1 MLLRIGI
8 FRKENAMNKR
18 TKKKQLE
25 IEVKQLKSELFLL
38 SSENLQLFDKFNE
51 CKTELN
57 TLSQALKRHEVI
69 CEKNIEQTNKEFAS
83 IKKELKRSKKSFF
96 KR

>member
-1 MLLRIGI
+1 
-8 FRKENAMNKR
+8 MNKR

-38 SSENLQLFDKFNE
+38 SSENLQLFDKLNE

-69 CEKNIEQTNKEFAS
+69 CEKNIEQTNKEFDS

>member
-1 MLLRIGI
+1 
-8 FRKENAMNKR
+8 MNKR

-38 SSENLQLFDKFNE
+38 SSENLQLFDKLNE

-83 IKKELKRSKKSFF
+83 IKKEMKQSKKSFF

>member
-1 MLLRIGI
+1 
-8 FRKENAMNKR
+8 MNKR

-38 SSENLQLFDKFNE
+38 SSENLQLFDKLNE

-69 CEKNIEQTNKEFAS
+69 CGKNIEQTNKEFSS
-83 IKKELKRSKKSFF
+83 IKKEMKRSKKSFF

>member
-1 MLLRIGI
+1 
-8 FRKENAMNKR
+8 MNKR

-38 SSENLQLFDKFNE
+38 SSENLQLFDKLNE

-57 TLSQALKRHEVI
+57 NLSQALKRH
-69 CEKNIEQTNKEFAS
+69 
-83 IKKELKRSKKSFF
+83 
-96 KR
+96 